1 MSLTQA
7 LPIHDKLYYSTPEK
21 MSPQLLS
28 DIPTPPPSREGS
40 FNSDV
45 ESVCSSVLS
54 EIRTPHRRSPHNE
67 IDGRN
72 DDASIAPLAYPASSP
87 ASSIKLPSY
96 NEFLDG
102 VKAMGHSSE
111 PAPSWSPIT
120 IPRRISHG
128 LYDQQPTPSHH
139 SYLGTS
145 PYTPHDYS
153 GSPHYYPS
161 PYGYDGYP
169 NPATDPEG
177 RHINKKYSTEEGDFI
192 IYAWHDRKL
201 KWQAIKQEYA
211 MIFGKK
217 PRRTVQGLQAW
228 YYRMN
233 QKIPVWDSDGWLIFD
248 GEDELE
254 PRQVSIKCRE
264 RDQGRKRVPELMGLA
279 QRYPERLM
287 GYHWVDPEIKQ
298 QARDWAAKRE
308 LQYRERRE
316 RRKKKEARRA
326 RL

>member
-1 MSLTQA
+1 MGQ
-7 LPIHDKLYYSTPEK
+7 
-21 MSPQLLS
+21 
-28 DIPTPPPSREGS
+28 S
-40 FNSDV
+40 F
-45 ESVCSSVLS
+45 
-54 EIRTPHRRSPHNE
+54 
-67 IDGRN
+67 
-72 DDASIAPLAYPASSP
+72 
-87 ASSIKLPSY
+87 
-96 NEFLDG
+96 
-102 VKAMGHSSE
+102 E
-111 PAPSWSPIT
+111 PAPSWSPAT
-120 IPRRISHG
+120 TPRSISHG
-128 LYDQQPTPSHH
+128 LYDQQPTPSHY
-139 SYLGTS
+139 SYQGTS

-153 GSPHYYPS
+153 CSPHHYPPP

-192 IYAWHDRKL
+192 IYAWHDKKL

-264 RDQGRKRVPELMGLA
+264 RDQGRRRVPELMGLA

-298 QARDWAAKRE
+298 QARDWGTSTIPTHPLICVIIILMCSSQRQSE
-308 LQYRERRE
+308 SFSTESVVRDERR
-316 RRKKKEARRA
+316 RRHEGRGCSFG
-326 RL
+326 RLLPSHLVNLNFDASIHRKSLAPRSIGFGHTRCDHQQLE

>member
-1 MSLTQA
+1 
-7 LPIHDKLYYSTPEK
+7 
-21 MSPQLLS
+21 
-28 DIPTPPPSREGS
+28 
-40 FNSDV
+40 
-45 ESVCSSVLS
+45 
-54 EIRTPHRRSPHNE
+54 
-67 IDGRN
+67 
-72 DDASIAPLAYPASSP
+72 
-87 ASSIKLPSY
+87 
-96 NEFLDG
+96 
-102 VKAMGHSSE
+102 
-111 PAPSWSPIT
+111 
-120 IPRRISHG
+120 
-128 LYDQQPTPSHH
+128 
-139 SYLGTS
+139 
-145 PYTPHDYS
+145 
-153 GSPHYYPS
+153 
-161 PYGYDGYP
+161 
-169 NPATDPEG
+169 
-177 RHINKKYSTEEGDFI
+177 
-192 IYAWHDRKL
+192 
-201 KWQAIKQEYA
+201 

-264 RDQGRKRVPELMGLA
+264 RDQGRRRVPELMGLA